1 MKFCFPNIFSK
12 QYWFPSKVGD
22 SSPGSLY
29 FNGSANCTVFDDNYF
44 RLRTGDFTI
53 EWFQNMTVNQT
64 NPMVF
69 LIGTLMDTYLGVS
82 IGTDLHYWSNGVSQV
97 VSPIT
102 IAGNW
107 AHYAVCRSGSTV
119 LFFEN
124 GIQIGSLTDSN
135 DYNNENS
142 CLLLGGVNQLNF
154 TGYITNFRVLKDVAL
169 YTSDFTVPT
178 EPLPNIAGT
187 YLLLLAQNADTVL
200 IDSSVYTRPV
210 TTFGVVWSALSP
222 F

>member
-1 MKFCFPNIFSK
+1 MKYCFPNIFSK

-22 SSPGSLY
+22 GSSGSLY
-29 FNGSANCTVFDDNYF
+29 FNGSAKCTVFDSNYF
-44 RLRTGDFTI
+44 RMEAGDFTI
-53 EWFQNMTVNQT
+53 EWFQNMTINQP
-64 NPMVF
+64 NPPVF
-69 LIGTLMDTYLGVS
+69 AIGSLMETVLGVS
-82 IGTDLHYWSNGVSQV
+82 IGTELQYWSNGTRQS

-102 IAGNW
+102 IAGTW

-124 GIQIGSLTDSN
+124 GIQIGSLTDSTE
-135 DYNNENS
+135 YNADNS
-142 CLLLGGVNQLNF
+142 ALMIGAVTNLYF

-169 YTSDFTVPT
+169 YTANFTVPT

-187 YLLLLAQNADTVL
+187 YLLLLTKDADNYLT
-200 IDSSVYTRPV
+200 DSSVYNRPV
-210 TTFGVVWSALSP
+210 IPAGVVWSTLSP